1 MSTTD
6 TVSES
11 FEQATGARACGA
23 ELGLPALGGRVVD
36 ARLERI
42 QDSPHFDGTRFSNLI
57 PTPQT
62 PQNMGSVAWEFVA
75 GKQQR
80 EPAEPLP
87 LTKPSLG
94 QLAPNQGEPL
104 RVTWLG
110 HSTSLIE
117 IDGRLVLTDPVLGP
131 RAAPLTWMGP
141 KRFHEAP
148 LTPEELPPLDVVIL
162 SHDHYD
168 HLDYWTVQR
177 MLQRDVVWVTSLG
190 CGAHLEAFGVRPS
203 RIRELDWWEETE
215 VKGLRIV
222 ATPARHFQGRGP
234 GASKA
239 TFWSSWVVEGPTQRI
254 FFSGDSGP
262 HDEGYAEIG
271 ERFGGFDLT
280 LIEIGAW
287 HPAWGN
293 IHMGPDNAMRTH
305 KLLRGKTFMP
315 VHWGTF
321 NLALHAWDE
330 PIKRA
335 IELAAQEDVQLLSP
349 TLGQTVHRESGVA
362 DFWLKR

>member
-1 MSTTD
+1 MS

-11 FEQATGARACGA
+11 FEQATGVRACA
-23 ELGLPALGGRVVD
+23 ADLGLPALGGRVVD

-42 QDSPHFDGTRFSNLI
+42 QASPHFDGKRFKNAI

-62 PQNMGSVAWEFVA
+62 PQDLGGVAWEFVA

-80 EPAEPLP
+80 EPAAPLP
-87 LTKPSLG
+87 LHKPTRG
-94 QLAPNQGEPL
+94 QLVPGQGEPL

-110 HSTSLIE
+110 HSTTLIE
-117 IDGRLVLTDPVLGP
+117 VDGRLVLTDPVLGP
-131 RAAPLTWMGP
+131 RAAPLTWLGP

-148 LTPEELPPLDVVIL
+148 LTPEQLPPLDVVIL

-177 MLQRDVVWVTSLG
+177 MLDRDVVWVTSLG
-190 CGAHLEAFGVRPS
+190 CGAHLEAFGVPAS

-215 VKGLRIV
+215 VNGLRIV

-234 GASKA
+234 SAASE
-239 TFWSSWVVEGPTQRI
+239 TFWSSWVIEGPTQRV
-254 FFSGDSGP
+254 FFSGDTGP
-262 HDEGYAEIG
+262 HDEGFAEIG
-271 ERFGGFDLT
+271 DRFGGFDLT
-280 LIEIGAW
+280 MIEIGAW
-287 HPAWGN
+287 HPSWGN

-305 KLLRGKTFMP
+305 ELLRGKTFMP

-330 PIKRA
+330 PIRRA
-335 IELAAQEDVQLLSP
+335 IELAATTGVQLLSP

-362 DFWLKR
+362 PFWRDR